1 MAVQGGEERE
11 SGKGAAPAV
20 VSGGEAGPPGRR
32 TARGHPLLRGG
43 WRRDRY
49 THGMRPAQ
57 MEALRA
63 MCGALIPSL
72 PADADAG
79 RGDPPG
85 GKDLERFYLASAADS
100 TIPDEVSSE
109 NPTHTNCFVDPP
121 PPPAV
126 CFGEKKNQN
135 GNHIR
140 LIIWVVRCAFPC
152 SSLDVWSR

>member
-100 TIPDEVSSE
+100 TIPDEVSSAE
-109 NPTHTNCFVDPP
+109 KPTRIASWISHPLCVW
-121 PPPAV
+121 
-126 CFGEKKNQN
+126 GEKKSKRKPYSSHHL
-135 GNHIR
+135 GGTVCDPLFISGR
-140 LIIWVVRCAFPC
+140 LE
-152 SSLDVWSR
+152 